1 MRPYTLAA
9 LLSTLPCAV
18 HALDLPPVQY
28 PALPARAA
36 TAAGFV
42 PNGWTLESSIEG
54 DLDQVAAPI
63 WSWYCAS
70 RTRATSSNMMAS
82 APRRMTATRA
92 FSPWHGRAQPAICW
106 RCRTIS

>member
-9 LLSTLPCAV
+9 LLSTLPCAA

-28 PALPARAA
+28 PTLPAQAA

-42 PNGWTLESSIEG
+42 PNGWTLES
-54 DLDQVAAPI
+54 ARP
-63 WSWYCAS
+63 
-70 RTRATSSNMMAS
+70 
-82 APRRMTATRA
+82 RMTATRA
-92 FSPWHGRAQPAICW
+92 FSPWRGHGQPAMCW